1 MAIQLTSDDIRSLA
15 ILGAVGALGAPVR
28 NVARSG
34 SAGILGAVGGG
45 GADNAP
51 LDIRRYEADEYP
63 TRFSP
68 GKYHTYDV
76 SYIPGDEANMNSVGS
91 LYKDTI
97 KKAGRMQTLDEHNNA
112 LLKYLRV
119 AKKDPVSQ
127 HRALMEGEEAEKNLP
142 QFWDESAAEVN
153 QNRAQFGV
161 SSSAVSGIRL
171 TPDARIEVQWGTS
184 PKWYTFKS
192 FPNTYEA
199 SLEVQKLL
207 MAPSIG
213 QAVMPYQRNGK
224 PIKFKNKS
232 IDYSWWNKPNYDG
245 AFA

>member
-15 ILGAVGALGAPVR
+15 ILGAVGALGAPVSK
-28 NVARSG
+28 VARSG
-34 SAGILGAVGGG
+34 TAGILGSVGGG
-45 GADNAP
+45 GDSAP
-51 LDIRRYEADEYP
+51 LDIRRYEADDYP

-68 GKYHTYDV
+68 GTYHTYDV
-76 SYIPGDEANMNSVGS
+76 SHIPGDGPNMNSVGS
-91 LYKDTI
+91 LYRDVI
-97 KKAGRMQTLDEHNNA
+97 KKAGRMQTLEEHNNA
-112 LLKYLRV
+112 LLKYLRN

-127 HRALMEGEEAEKNLP
+127 HRALVEGEEAEKNLP

-153 QNRAQFGV
+153 KNRAQFGV

-192 FPNTYEA
+192 YPNTYEA
-199 SLEVQKLL
+199 SLAAQKLL
-207 MAPSIG
+207 TSESIG
-213 QAVMPYQRNGK
+213 RAVMPFQRNGK
-224 PIKFKNKS
+224 PLKFKNAS
-232 IDYSWWNKPNYDG
+232 VEYSAWNKPNYDG